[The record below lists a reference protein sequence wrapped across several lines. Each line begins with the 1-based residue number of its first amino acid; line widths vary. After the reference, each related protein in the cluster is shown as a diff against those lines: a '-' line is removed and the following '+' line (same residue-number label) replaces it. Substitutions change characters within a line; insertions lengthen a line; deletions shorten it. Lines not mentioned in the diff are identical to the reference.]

1 MKHVGKKT
9 ASILLTL
16 VMMLSFLSVTPSIA
30 KAESVGSSWTVN
42 ADGTLSIS
50 EATATKAVG
59 SLTEGNMIL
68 IGTKGGTIVEGSLPS
83 GTGIVTK
90 ISTASNA
97 AMIRYTTATS
107 KADII
112 AAIEAVKFTGTTTQV
127 HIDVTYGETT
137 DSMQGVDNF
146 GVLNADGEA
155 HVYKLINHGSAISW
169 IAAFDGA
176 VHGTDTLGGLKGY
189 LATVTTRE
197 EAALVRDFY
206 NSSEAG
212 TWIAGTSLKY
222 STDSNSDYASAAKVT
237 PENYSAI
244 SDSITK
250 VTGQKIS
257 ATTGAYYCPFGSAS
271 VSNSSYYD
279 YYYWACG
286 PEEGQA
292 ISTALW
298 ASGEPNNSDSTRG
311 GETCIVS
318 PWGGNAAFND
328 FSPFNTVSKYFLEF
342 SAYDKGL
349 VTGAAYNSITIY
361 KVTLDGNGAAGSIAP
376 MEKIKGETLTIR
388 TDCTGLTN
396 SGDTWFAGWYAST
409 SDTDYSRVVTYSENA
424 PVTLYAHWSKF
435 GYTTQYDPVAAT
447 DLVYNGDAQL
457 LIDTSDGYGVWRVNA
472 PTDGNTNSYTYWY
485 SRSENSGYAEGTVYD
500 SSKAA
505 NAGYAANVSTGCAPL
520 YGTNAGT
527 YTIYWNWNCQAG
539 NAQLGSVTVTIEPKS
554 LTDTSITVE
563 TDPQNGIITYN
574 GKSQAPIITVNDGAR
589 GANGKALTNGK
600 DYEVEYEGTGT
611 ADYTRSATAP
621 TKAGTYKAIITGKG
635 NYKDVREIEF
645 IIEKAEVAAPAITA
659 KLYTGKKLT
668 ADVEENALYTV
679 TENDGG
685 IAVGNYDVV
694 LTLTDSANYK
704 WKGSED
710 VDNTLIFKIVPE
722 GTNIVTV
729 NMEGWTYGEAANDPV
744 STASFGND
752 TVVFSYSSSLNGEYT
767 SDVPTNAGIWY
778 VKAYI
783 EETENYGAGEAIN
796 SFEIKKAAST
806 AAKVTANNRTYD
818 AAKKPLVSVDDST
831 LTGGKMYYALGTD
844 AATEPDV
851 SAYSTDIPEATDVGT
866 YYVWYK
872 VIGDDNYKDVEA
884 VCITVTIGK
893 ITTSINTEVNI
904 SEDAPD
910 VKVSNL
916 NDEFALKLL
925 TDEEKEEY
933 ENGTPVIVYLDVN
946 VFDKSKVPAVDLAA
960 ANKIITDDGYTYG
973 ECLDLS
979 LWKRIGTN
987 DAIQIH
993 DTNGNLVSVQITIPD
1008 ELKNVPEGYTRT
1020 YRIVRVHNGK
1030 TTVLAEGTESTFTI
1044 RSDKFSSYFILYKDV
1059 KTATEAVK
1067 TAPKTGDSMPI
1078 VVLIV
1083 LMIGAAGTLGFI
1095 DWRKK
1100 Y

>member
-30 KAESVGSSWTVN
+30 KAESVGRSWTVN

-97 AMIRYTTATS
+97 AMIRYTTAPS

-155 HVYKLINHGSAISW
+155 HVYKLIDNGSAISW
-169 IAAFDGA
+169 IAAFNGA

-206 NSSEAG
+206 DSSEAG

-237 PENYSAI
+237 PQNYSAI

-271 VSNSSYYD
+271 VSNSSYYN

-292 ISTALW
+292 ISTELW
-298 ASGEPNNSDSTRG
+298 ASGEPNNSDDDRG

-318 PWGGNAAFND
+318 PWSGNAAFND

-349 VTGAAYNSITIY
+349 AGNGAAYNSITVY
-361 KVTLDGNGAAGSIAP
+361 KVTLDGNGATGSIAP
-376 MEKIKGETLTIR
+376 MEKIKGEALTIR

-396 SGDTWFAGWYAST
+396 NGDPWFAGWYAST

-435 GYTTQYDPVAAT
+435 GYTTQYDPIAAT

-457 LIDTSDGYGVWRVNA
+457 MIDTSDGYGIWRVNA
-472 PTDGNTNSYTYWY
+472 PLDGNTNSYTYWY

-505 NAGYAANVSTGCAPL
+505 NVGYAANVSTGCAPL
-520 YGTNAGT
+520 YETNAGT

-589 GANGKALTNGK
+589 GTAGTDLTYGT
-600 DYEVEYEGTGT
+600 DYKIEYVGTGT
-611 ADYTRSATAP
+611 TDYTRSTTAP
-621 TKAGTYKAIITGKG
+621 VNVGTYKAIITGLK
-635 NYKDVREIEF
+635 NYTDTQEIAF
-645 IIEKAEVAAPAITA
+645 TIEKAEVTAPTI
-659 KLYTGKKLT
+659 TGKHYTRSKLT
-668 ADVEENALYTV
+668 ADVGETELYTV

-685 IAVGNYDVV
+685 IDVGNYDVV
-694 LTLTDSANYK
+694 LTLTDPTNYK
-704 WKGSED
+704 WSDSEE
-710 VDNTLIFKIVPE
+710 VEKTLIFKILPE
-722 GTNIVTV
+722 
-729 NMEGWTYGEAANDPV
+729 
-744 STASFGND
+744 
-752 TVVFSYSSSLNGEYT
+752 
-767 SDVPTNAGIWY
+767 
-778 VKAYI
+778 
-783 EETENYGAGEAIN
+783 
-796 SFEIKKAAST
+796 
-806 AAKVTANNRTYD
+806 
-818 AAKKPLVSVDDST
+818 
-831 LTGGKMYYALGTD
+831 
-844 AATEPDV
+844 
-851 SAYSTDIPEATDVGT
+851 
-866 YYVWYK
+866 
-872 VIGDDNYKDVEA
+872 
-884 VCITVTIGK
+884 
-893 ITTSINTEVNI
+893 TSINTEVNV
-904 SEDAPD
+904 SEDAP
-910 VKVSNL
+910 VIKVNNL
-916 NDEFALKLL
+916 NNEFALKLL
-925 TDEEKEEY
+925 TDEETDYY
-933 ENGTPVIVYLDVN
+933 ENGVPVVVYLDVN
-946 VFDKSKVPAVDLAA
+946 VVDKTKVPAVDLAA
-960 ANKIITDDGYTYG
+960 AEKIIADDDYTYG

-993 DTNGNLVSVQITIPD
+993 DTKGNPVSVQITIPD
-1008 ELKNVPEGYTRT
+1008 TLRNVPAGYTRT
-1020 YRIVRVHNGK
+1020 YRIVRVHNGNA
-1030 TTVLAEGTESTFTI
+1030 TVLAEGAGPTLTI
-1044 RSDKFSSYFILYKDV
+1044 SSDKFSSYFILYKD
-1059 KTATEAVK
+1059 AVK
-1067 TAPKTGDSMPI
+1067 TAPKTGDGMPI
-1078 VVLIV
+1078 AVMVVLMFTV
-1083 LMIGAAGTLGFI
+1083 AGTFVIMDL
-1095 DWRKK
+1095 KK
-1100 Y
+1100 KKNTAEGNL